1 MSDHEQLVSS
11 GNEQDPDRRSP
22 PPESGVTANAETA
35 TSSSQVDI
43 HDAANALASL
53 QLEAGNSFDQ
63 STDVTAPPGDAPSA
77 DMFKEVNDIINGL
90 MVGTTVNLRRI
101 KLSTVELLERLQQCA
116 SDERK
121 DLEFVVADFLLKS
134 GVYRRRLTEDEDP
147 KELACWEYTRK
158 LRDQMCDDLT
168 TFTLAWTELAAEMAR
183 QLLGEDA
190 YQKIASAED
199 NEAEYER
206 TTNELVDKV
215 LGIILPA
222 RKKYLDAQNED
233 NQAKQGDN
241 DVEGGGGDSS
251 TPTRG
256 AEP

>member
-1 MSDHEQLVSS
+1 MSHHEQLTSS
-11 GNEQDPDRRSP
+11 GDEQDADRQSP
-22 PPESGVTANAETA
+22 PPESAEEGNTEIA
-35 TSSSQVDI
+35 TSSPQIDI
-43 HDAANALASL
+43 HDAADALASL

-63 STDVTAPPGDAPSA
+63 SKDDTTCPDDAPSV

-101 KLSTVELLERLQQCA
+101 KLSSVELLERLQQCA
-116 SDERK
+116 PDERK
-121 DLEFVVADFLLKS
+121 DLEFVGADFLLKS
-134 GVYRRRLTEDEDP
+134 GVYRRRLTED
-147 KELACWEYTRK
+147 EYTRK

-183 QLLGEDA
+183 HLLGEDA
-190 YQKIASAED
+190 YQKITSAED

-222 RKKYLDAQNED
+222 RKKYLDAQNQT

-241 DVEGGGGDSS
+241 DVEQDRDDSPKSTGGS
-251 TPTRG
+251 
-256 AEP
+256 EP